1 MDRVEAEAIYDAG
14 REVVVEV
21 LLRINYSEPKPPA
34 RAPTKSRNARPM
46 CDFDSET
53 PPCLFFKGAHIF
65 GIVETPALVA
75 LFAGGIPGTDR
86 DGPWVR

>member
-1 MDRVEAEAIYDAG
+1 MPG
-14 REVVVEV
+14 R
-21 LLRINYSEPKPPA
+21 
-34 RAPTKSRNARPM
+34 M

-53 PPCLFFKGAHIF
+53 PQCLYFKGAHIF

-86 DGPWVR
+86 DRPWVR